1 VERQRGANR
10 NDRQTVDAVAQ
21 EKNMT
26 QEQRRAFGSFI
37 EDVKRSEGRGGADN
51 FTYEEL
57 LDLAD
62 EFLEIS

>member
-1 VERQRGANR
+1 
-10 NDRQTVDAVAQ
+10 
-21 EKNMT
+21 MT